1 MKLLILGNHTCGNRG
16 DSAIMRGLLD
26 AISRQQPDVE
36 MDVMSRF
43 PISSSWLQGREII
56 ADPLYQLSQ
65 KQQAAAGVSG
75 RVKKVLRRRF
85 QHKILLAKVTG
96 EGRMRNF
103 AIAPEFDDFVRF
115 LGNYDAI
122 IQVGGSNYVDLYGL
136 THFEY
141 PLCAF
146 MANKPIYMIGHSV
159 GPFQNADFNQ
169 LANYTFGRTNALILR
184 ESVSRELMEKAQI
197 ASQKVE
203 MGVDTAWLVEQRND
217 TFVPGYAVQH
227 WLDRVN
233 WNRLTSALVPL
244 RKRMKK
250 RLPVWLT
257 R

>member
-26 AISRQQPDVE
+26 AILRQQPDVE

-65 KQQAAAGVSG
+65 KQQAAPGVSG

-96 EGRMRNF
+96 EGKLRNF
-103 AIAPEFDDFVRF
+103 EIAPEFHEFVRF

-159 GPFQNADFNQ
+159 GPFQNPDFNQ
-169 LANYTFGRTNALILR
+169 LANYAFGRTNALILR
-184 ESVSRELMEKAQI
+184 ETVSRELMAKAQI
-197 ASQKVE
+197 DTRKVE
-203 MGVDTAWLVEQRND
+203 VLLAR
-217 TFVPGYAVQH
+217 
-227 WLDRVN
+227 
-233 WNRLTSALVPL
+233 
-244 RKRMKK
+244 
-250 RLPVWLT
+250 
-257 R
+257 